1 MPDDPPASGPVPPT
15 DKILLRALLEH
26 LPDSVY
32 FKDRASRF
40 IRVNAAMATRCGI
53 GTPAELIGLCDF
65 DLYTAEHARPAFDA
79 EQRIL
84 ATGEPL
90 LDLEEKETWPDGR
103 VTWVSTS
110 KIPFRDLAGTIIGT
124 FGISRDITIQKL
136 AEEEFRRSEATL
148 RGLLAAVPIGIAL
161 VRGRTILTVNPMMVQ
176 IGGYSAPELVG
187 MGAHGLYADE
197 AEYQRVGNLLYGEFR
212 DQPLNSVI
220 TRWRR
225 KDGTWIDVELA
236 AAPLDPAQSAGDI
249 VVTAIDITERIRA
262 EVQQKEL
269 QTQLDLAKKLESI
282 GRLSAGIAH
291 EINTPGQFVADNLR
305 FLAESMRQ
313 LEGFFAATHQLRLA
327 AAAVPALQEPLAALA
342 AAEKASELG
351 YLRQE
356 LPRCIE
362 QSLDGMAR
370 IARIVG
376 ALKDFAH
383 PEVAGRTPASLAR
396 LIETAAAVSRHEW
409 KYVADLVTTLDPQQP
424 DVPVVVDEIN
434 QLLLNLIINAAQA
447 VAAALKQRGEEKGRI
462 AIRTHTTETHA
473 VIEIED
479 NGTGIPPEVRSH
491 LFEPFVTSHGAA
503 VASGQG
509 LHVVHSIVRR
519 HGGRIEYDTGAGRGT
534 TFRILLPLQPPP
546 AVGTPAATP

>member
-1 MPDDPPASGPVPPT
+1 MPPSDQV
-15 DKILLRALLEH
+15 LLRAILEH

-32 FKDRASRF
+32 FKDRDSRF
-40 IRVNAAMATRCGI
+40 IRVNAALARKAGAASPEALV
-53 GTPAELIGLCDF
+53 GRSDF
-65 DLYTAEHARPAFDA
+65 DLFTPEHAAPAFEA
-79 EQRIL
+79 EQRIV

-90 LDLEEKETWPDGR
+90 LDCEEKETWPDGR

-110 KIPFRDLAGTIIGT
+110 KVPFRDPSGAIIGT

-161 VRGRTILTVNPMMVQ
+161 VRDRTIHTANPRIVQ
-176 IGGYSAPELVG
+176 IGGYSVQELVG
-187 MGAHGLYADE
+187 MGFHMLYADE
-197 AEYQRVGNLLYGEFR
+197 AEYRRVGTLLYGNAGA
-212 DQPLNSVI
+212 PPHHAAI

-225 KDGTWIDVELA
+225 KDGTWVDIELA
-236 AAPLDPAQSAGDI
+236 AAPLDPAQSDGDI
-249 VVTAIDITERIRA
+249 VVTAVDITERIRA

-269 QTQLDLAKKLESI
+269 QTQLDLAKKLESV

-313 LEGFFAATHQLRLA
+313 LEGFFAAVQRLRLA
-327 AAAVPALQEPLAALA
+327 AAALPALQEPLAALA
-342 AAEKASELG
+342 AAEEASELG
-351 YLRQE
+351 YLRGE
-356 LPRCIE
+356 LPRCIG

-383 PEVAGRTPASLAR
+383 PEVTGRTPASLAK
-396 LIETAAAVSRHEW
+396 LIETAVAVSRHEW
-409 KYVADLVTTLDPQQP
+409 KYVADLVTTLDPLQP
-424 DVPVVVDEIN
+424 DVPVVVDEVN

-462 AIRTHTTETHA
+462 AIRTRTTATEA

-479 NGTGIPPEVRSH
+479 NGTGIPPEIQAH
-491 LFEPFVTSHGAA
+491 LFEPFVTSRGAA

-509 LHVVHSIVRR
+509 LHVVHNIVRR
-519 HGGRIEYDTGAGRGT
+519 HGGRIEYDTDAARGT

-546 AVGTPAATP
+546 VAGTPAVSP